1 MAADRRRG
9 NSSELIMAQ
18 VEFDM
23 PAPPVITGRKPKT
36 SVYVVLLVISLVAL
50 LVGCL
55 FLFLEIKR
63 YGGFGAVRGRVAQ
76 AALSENPEFALQP
89 RYVRLQFS

>member
-63 YGGFGAVRGRVAQ
+63 YGGFGAVTGRVA
-76 AALSENPEFALQP
+76 AATFQHSLDVQTRERSPMMVEG
-89 RYVRLQFS
+89 